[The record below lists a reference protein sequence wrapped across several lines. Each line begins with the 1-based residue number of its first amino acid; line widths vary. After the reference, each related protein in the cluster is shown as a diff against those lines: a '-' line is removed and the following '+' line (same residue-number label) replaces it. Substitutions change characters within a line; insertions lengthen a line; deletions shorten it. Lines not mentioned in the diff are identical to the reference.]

1 MLGFQILGL
10 VFFFVFLPFLMTP
23 EAVSMSNGEAGKAAG
38 WQDGE
43 RRTPH
48 RPALPTPS
56 LPWAPDP
63 SPTSWLSP
71 ERHLWVRV
79 SLASDAHASCSLS
92 SSPAR
97 QPLTHL
103 WWIKQASAVNLL
115 LNLPGTSVFTDFL
128 LSMFI
133 THSASSCLFW
143 LQPPLLGSGS
153 ADCYLSLPHGGHL
166 PLLIHPN
173 CWCLGDQLIQIVR
186 NVCWAIEIN
195 QNGVIPSKSISSFLS
210 VSTPHPKP
218 RYGAV
223 TMRVSILW
231 PAPATK
237 HKING
242 LYALGS

>member
-1 MLGFQILGL
+1 
-10 VFFFVFLPFLMTP
+10 
-23 EAVSMSNGEAGKAAG
+23 MSNGEAGKAAG
-38 WQDGE
+38 WEDGE
-43 RRTPH
+43 RTPH
-48 RPALPTPS
+48 SPALSAPF

-63 SPTSWLSP
+63 ARTSWFSP
-71 ERHLWVRV
+71 ERHPWVCV

-92 SSPAR
+92 SSPAY

-103 WWIKQASAVNLL
+103 WWIKYASVVNLL
-115 LNLPGTSVFTDFL
+115 LNLPGTSVFTDFF
-128 LSMFI
+128 LSVFV
-133 THSASSCLFW
+133 THSASSCLFC

-153 ADCYLSLPHGGHL
+153 ADCYLSLSHGSHL
-166 PLLIHPN
+166 SLSIHPH
-173 CWCLGDQLIQIVR
+173 CWCLSDQLIQIVR
-186 NVCWAIEIN
+186 TVCRAIEIN
-195 QNGVIPSKSISSFLS
+195 QNGVIPSKSIFSLLS

-218 RYGAV
+218 MYGAV